1 VSGAT
6 VEGEGGAAAVRPFRV
21 GLTGN
26 IAAGKST
33 VADLWVAR
41 GAALVDAD
49 RLARRAVAPGS
60 DGLRRVVEAF
70 GEEIVGSDGA
80 LDRAALGRRVFA
92 DPAARERL
100 EAIVHPEVAR
110 LRPLAEREALERAA
124 AAAQPAGSASD
135 VDLAGAPAIAVHDIP
150 LRFEAGLEDEVD
162 LVVLV
167 HAPAAA
173 RRERLIRDRGMDAAE
188 ADDRIEAQM
197 PSEEKIRRADIVIE
211 NDGDLAALGRA
222 AEAAWRAVVEAAAAS
237 PDAGV
242 VSPDAGSA
250 LPDAEPAAPPDDGAA
265 AGDDEG
271 PGRAEGAR

>member
-124 AAAQPAGSASD
+124 AAALPAGSAADATGPRSAD
-135 VDLAGAPAIAVHDIP
+135 PAGTPAIAVHDIP
-150 LRFEAGLEDEVD
+150 LLFEAGLEDEVD

-237 PDAGV
+237 PDAGA
-242 VSPDAGSA
+242 P

-265 AGDDEG
+265 AGEDEG